1 MLIQHTVLH
10 KNIPTNERGM
20 YAGEREYFAKE
31 TIAIRADTF
40 PDSDWPGF
48 WDLKSV
54 LTDR

>member
-20 YAGEREYFAKE
+20 YAGERKYFAKE
-31 TIAIRADTF
+31 IIAIRADTF